1 MQVTELSA
9 DGLKRQYKVVVPA
22 AEIEERV
29 NGKLEEIKKTV
40 RMPGFRPGKVPLG
53 LLKKQY
59 GRSVLGE
66 IVEQSVNEGSQK
78 AIAEHELRPALK
90 PQIEVTR
97 FDEGQDLEFQMDVE
111 VLPKVPDVDLK
122 ALEIEKP
129 VAKVSDDEL
138 NRALDDFR
146 RQHATWRA
154 PEPARPAAEGDRV
167 TVDFVGKIDGA
178 PFEGGSAE
186 AMPIELG
193 RARMIPGF
201 EEQLIGVEVGAKPTL
216 EISFPEGYAKE
227 DLAGKAATFDV
238 EVKAVEEAELPE
250 LDDAFAETI
259 GFSGADE
266 LKEAFRA
273 RLQERY
279 DQASRFK
286 AKRALLDKL
295 ADGHVFDVPKGMVD
309 MEFEAIW
316 KQLTDEMERHGQ
328 SFEESGKTED
338 DTKAE
343 YRAIAERRVRLGLI
357 LSEIGS
363 TNDVQ
368 VTPDELA
375 RAVADQAR
383 RYPGQEKEVFEFFQQ
398 NAQAREQL
406 RAPVFEDK
414 VVDFILQMAPV
425 TTREV
430 GAEALMRDPDEDDD
444 AAPDAEAPAA
454 TTP

>member
-201 EEQLIGVEVGAKPTL
+201 EEQLIGVELGAKPTL

>member
-29 NGKLEEIKKTV
+29 NGKLEEIKQSV

-78 AIAEHELRPALK
+78 AIADHELKPALK
-90 PQIEVTR
+90 PQIEVTS

-111 VLPKVPDVDLK
+111 VLPQVPAADLK
-122 ALEIEKP
+122 SLEIEKP
-129 VAKVSDDEL
+129 VAKVADEEL

-146 RQHATWRA
+146 RQHAAFKA
-154 PEPARPAAEGDRV
+154 PESARPAKEGDRV
-167 TVDFVGKIDGA
+167 TIDFVGKIDGE

-186 AMPIELG
+186 GFQLELG
-193 RARMIPGF
+193 RGRMIPGF
-201 EEQLIGVEVGAKPTL
+201 EEQLEGVEAGEERQLQIT
-216 EISFPEGYAKE
+216 FPEGYGKDE
-227 DLAGKAATFDV
+227 LAGKAATFDV
-238 EVKAVEEAELPE
+238 TVKAIEEPELPA

-259 GFSGADE
+259 GFSNAEE
-266 LKEAFRA
+266 LKDAFRS

-295 ADGHVFDVPKGMVD
+295 ADTYHFEVPKGMVD
-309 MEFEAIW
+309 LEFDAIW
-316 KQLTDEMERHGQ
+316 KQLTDEMERLGQ
-328 SFEESGKTED
+328 TFAESGKTEEEA
-338 DTKAE
+338 KEE
-343 YRAIAERRVRLGLI
+343 YRGIAERRVRLGLV
-357 LSEIGS
+357 LSEVGNA
-363 TNDVQ
+363 NDVQ
-368 VTPDELA
+368 VTPEELA

-398 NAQAREQL
+398 NAEAREQL

-414 VVDFILQMAPV
+414 VVDFILQIAPV
-425 TTREV
+425 TTTEV
-430 GAEALMRDPDEDDD
+430 SPEELMRDPDDEEPAASD
-444 AAPDAEAPAA
+444 AATA
-454 TTP
+454 TTT

>member
-22 AEIEERV
+22 AELEERV
-29 NGKLEEIKKTV
+29 NGKLEEIKQTV

-78 AIAEHELRPALK
+78 AIADHELKPALK
-90 PQIEVTR
+90 PQIEVTS

-111 VLPKVPDVDLK
+111 VLPPVPEVDLK
-122 ALEIEKP
+122 SLEIEKP
-129 VAKVSDDEL
+129 VAKVGEDEL
-138 NRALDDFR
+138 QRALEDFR
-146 RQHATWRA
+146 RQHAAFAA
-154 PEPARPAAEGDRV
+154 PETPRPAQEGDRV
-167 TVDFVGKIDGA
+167 TIDFVGKIDGE

-186 AMPIELG
+186 GFQLELG
-193 RARMIPGF
+193 RGRMIPGF
-201 EEQLIGVEVGAKPTL
+201 EEQLVGVQVGDTPTL
-216 EISFPEGYAKE
+216 EIPFPEGYGKAE
-227 DLAGKAATFDV
+227 LAGRTATFDV
-238 EVKAVEEAELPE
+238 EVKAVEEPELPDLDDGFAESIGFADAAEL
-250 LDDAFAETI
+250 T
-259 GFSGADE
+259 
-266 LKEAFRA
+266 EAFRS

-295 ADGHVFDVPKGMVD
+295 AETYVFEVPKGMVD
-309 MEFEAIW
+309 LEFDAIW
-316 KQLTDEMERHGQ
+316 KQLTDEMERLGQ
-328 SFEESGKTED
+328 TFEDSGKTEEE
-338 DTKAE
+338 TKAE
-343 YRAIAERRVRLGLI
+343 YRGIAERRVRLGLL

-363 TNDVQ
+363 ANDVQ
-368 VTPDELA
+368 VTPEELA

-398 NAQAREQL
+398 NAEAREQL

-414 VVDFILQMAPV
+414 VIDFILQIAPV
-425 TTREV
+425 TTKEV
-430 GAEALMRDPDEDDD
+430 SAEELMRDPEED
-444 AAPDAEAPAA
+444 AAGADAA
-454 TTP
+454 TTT